1 MTVKE
6 CRQMLKLPANERLL
20 KRKTEQAQEPLK
32 KLFCTKKRER
42 AHRK

>member
-6 CRQMLKLPANERLL
+6 CRQMLKLLANERLL

-32 KLFCTKKRER
+32 K
-42 AHRK
+42 